1 MLFPTAGGGL
11 YVRNEMFRTGPGASP
26 LNDASG
32 GGIAQAFVTSYFQI
46 FDSDRRGLAAI
57 YVRDGPIR
65 GVLGPAIAMM
75 ERWPWPICGA
85 GLFVPHGKFVRVC

>member
-11 YVRNEMFRTGPGASP
+11 YVRNEMFRTGPGAGA

-32 GGIAQAFVTSYFQI
+32 GAIAQSFVTSYFQI

-57 YVRDGPIR
+57 YVRVGGAAWFCRHLPPSP
-65 GVLGPAIAMM
+65 L
-75 ERWPWPICGA
+75 PW
-85 GLFVPHGKFVRVC
+85 LLLLTVDL